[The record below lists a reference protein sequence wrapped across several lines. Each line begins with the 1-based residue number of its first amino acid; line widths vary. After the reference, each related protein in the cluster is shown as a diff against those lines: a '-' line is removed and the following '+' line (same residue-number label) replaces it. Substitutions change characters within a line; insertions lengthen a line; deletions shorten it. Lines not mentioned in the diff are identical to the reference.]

1 MVIFVTVNG
10 YEDRTGFMIEYLCY
24 AKGLTAP
31 MSRLFTGRFQRT
43 IPTRPAYLAFAGL
56 VTLTALGACSIGDKD
71 EELASQIEQPVDE
84 LYNDALNTA
93 LSGKMELAA
102 PKFEEVE
109 RQHPYSTWAVKAQ
122 IMAAWSL
129 YEANDYAKAEASL
142 ERFILL
148 YPADSLTEYAYY
160 LKALVF
166 YEQIVDVERDA
177 DMTRK
182 ALLAFEDLLRRYPS
196 GPYSRD
202 AQLKAELT
210 RSHLAGKEMAV
221 GRFYLKQDHYAAALT
236 RFAQVIRDY
245 DRTNQVPEALYRMVE
260 SYLSLGLREE
270 ADRVSAVAN
279 FNFPDSVW
287 TARLNEVYENPDRD
301 GPKGLLGNLADRAL
315 SLF

>member
-1 MVIFVTVNG
+1 MNNN
-10 YEDRTGFMIEYLCY
+10 LCFP
-24 AKGLTAP
+24 KGLTPP
-31 MSRLFTGRFQRT
+31 MLSLLTCWLRK
-43 IPTRPAYLAFAGL
+43 
-56 VTLTALGACSIGDKD
+56 TLSMKTACSACTALMITATLGACSNGSKD
-71 EELASQIEQPVDE
+71 EELAAQIEQPVDQ

-93 LSGKMELAA
+93 LSGKVELAA

-122 IMAAWSL
+122 IMAAWSF
-129 YEANDYAKAEASL
+129 YESNDYKQAEAL
-142 ERFILL
+142 ERFIQL
-148 YPADSLTEYAYY
+148 YPADTLTEYAFY

-202 AQLKAELT
+202 AKLKSELT

-221 GRFYLKQDHYAAALT
+221 GRFYLEQDHYAAALT
-236 RFAQVIRDY
+236 RFAHVVRDY
-245 DRTNQVPEALYRMVE
+245 DRTNQVPEALYRMAE
-260 SYLSLGLREE
+260 SYLSLGLMQE
-270 ADRVSAVAN
+270 ADRVSVVAN
-279 FNFPDSVW
+279 FNYPDSVW
-287 TARLNEVYENPDRD
+287 TARLNEVYENPNRAV
-301 GPKGLLGNLADRAL
+301 PKGPLGNLAERAF

>member
-1 MVIFVTVNG
+1 MTKLF
-10 YEDRTGFMIEYLCY
+10 
-24 AKGLTAP
+24 A
-31 MSRLFTGRFQRT
+31 RLFQTKLLHMGL
-43 IPTRPAYLAFAGL
+43 RPFSAAAILA
-56 VTLTALGACSIGDKD
+56 VALSACSGGDSAED
-71 EELASQIEQPVDE
+71 LAAQIEQPVDE

-93 LSGKMELAA
+93 LSGNPVKAA

-122 IMAAWSL
+122 IMAAWSF
-129 YEANDYAKAEASL
+129 YEANDYAQAEASL
-142 ERFILL
+142 DRFIQL

-177 DMTRK
+177 DMTRR
-182 ALLAFEDLLRRYPS
+182 ALFAFEDLLRRYPE

-202 AQLKAELT
+202 AQLKADLA

-221 GRFYLKQDHYAAALT
+221 GRFYLNQGHYAAALA
-236 RFAQVIRDY
+236 RFAIVIRDY
-245 DRTNQVPEALYRMVE
+245 DRTNQIPEALYRMTE
-260 SYLSLGLREE
+260 GYLSLGLSEE
-270 ADRVSAVAN
+270 ADRVAEVAN
-279 FNFPDSVW
+279 YNFPDSVW
-287 TARLNEVYENPDRD
+287 TARLNEVHENPNRS

>member
-1 MVIFVTVNG
+1 MLTICTRWFRNIYSAKKAYIVGAGFGVI
-10 YEDRTGFMIEYLCY
+10 
-24 AKGLTAP
+24 AA
-31 MSRLFTGRFQRT
+31 
-43 IPTRPAYLAFAGL
+43 L
-56 VTLTALGACSIGDKD
+56 VACSNGGED
-71 EELASQIEQPVDE
+71 EELATQIEQPVDQ
-84 LYNDALNTA
+84 LYNDALNTV
-93 LSGKMELAA
+93 LSGNPELAA

-122 IMAAWSL
+122 VMAAWSF
-129 YEANDYAKAEASL
+129 YEANDYVQAEASL
-142 ERFILL
+142 DRFIQL

-160 LKALVF
+160 LKALVY

-182 ALLAFEDLLRRYPS
+182 ALVAFEDLLRRFPS

-221 GRFYLKQDHYAAALT
+221 GRFYLNQGFYASALT
-236 RFAQVIRDY
+236 RFAHVIRDY
-245 DRTNQVPEALYRMVE
+245 EKTNQVPEALYRMTE
-260 SYLSLGLREE
+260 GYLSLGLTEE

-279 FNFPDSVW
+279 YNFPDSVW
-287 TARLNEVYENPDRD
+287 TARLNKVHENPNRA
-301 GPKGLLGNLADRAL
+301 GPKGLLGTLADRAL

>member
-1 MVIFVTVNG
+1 MSTLSTSWFKKT
-10 YEDRTGFMIEYLCY
+10 TL
-24 AKGLTAP
+24 
-31 MSRLFTGRFQRT
+31 SRL
-43 IPTRPAYLAFAGL
+43 AYLACAG
-56 VTLTALGACSIGDKD
+56 VVMIAALSACSKDNKD
-71 EELASQIEQPVDE
+71 EELASQIEQPVDQ

>member
-1 MVIFVTVNG
+1 MTKLF
-10 YEDRTGFMIEYLCY
+10 
-24 AKGLTAP
+24 A
-31 MSRLFTGRFQRT
+31 RLFQTKLLHMGL
-43 IPTRPAYLAFAGL
+43 RPFSAAAILA
-56 VTLTALGACSIGDKD
+56 VALSACSGGDSAED
-71 EELASQIEQPVDE
+71 LAAQIEQPVDE

-93 LSGKMELAA
+93 LSGNPVQAA

-122 IMAAWSL
+122 IMAAWSF
-129 YEANDYAKAEASL
+129 YEANDYAQAEASL
-142 ERFILL
+142 DRFIQL

-177 DMTRK
+177 DMTRR
-182 ALLAFEDLLRRYPS
+182 ALFAFEDLLRRYPE

-202 AQLKAELT
+202 AQLKADLA

-221 GRFYLKQDHYAAALT
+221 GRFYLNQGHYAAALA
-236 RFAQVIRDY
+236 RFAIVIRDY
-245 DRTNQVPEALYRMVE
+245 DRTNQIPEALYRMTE
-260 SYLSLGLREE
+260 GYLSLGLSEE
-270 ADRVSAVAN
+270 ADRVAEVAN
-279 FNFPDSVW
+279 YNFPDSVW
-287 TARLNEVYENPDRD
+287 TARLNEVHENPNRS